1 MNMFAKMLAFSPSD
15 MKSDFD
21 YFPFM
26 GALGNIANG
35 TQGAALMILAIVF
48 IVAVA
53 GWVISKVSNSGMGQ
67 KISLS
72 AAIICL
78 IAAAL
83 IASSGGL
90 INWATQQKII

>member
-1 MNMFAKMLAFSPSD
+1 MNMFAKILAFSPSD
-15 MKSDFD
+15 MKSDFN

-53 GWVISKVSNSGMGQ
+53 GWVISKVSNIVAWDKKFLLVQ
-67 KISLS
+67 RLFV
-72 AAIICL
+72 L
-78 IAAAL
+78 
-83 IASSGGL
+83 
-90 INWATQQKII
+90 